1 MSHLDISP
9 MEYPVVSGSTLSEIV
24 DRFELGPDTEETRSA
39 WWRTFATGIL
49 ENERENAGALSF
61 NDLGPLHS
69 FAHDAL
75 VAYTGECLR
84 MAWESQTPKRQ
95 RKRGIDITLCLFV
108 MFLVL
113 EEKELSPQASDSRIF
128 TNVSLL
134 LGPGIEPDTIRRAYK
149 RGVRVFSTF
158 VQRGDDAALTGVLG
172 LREAF
177 FEEFWNEH
185 KSSEKYERNRAFCQK
200 PTRRKSWW
208 ED

>member
-1 MSHLDISP
+1 MSHLETSP
-9 MEYPVVSGSTLSEIV
+9 MEYPVIAGSTLSDIV
-24 DRFELGPDTEETRSA
+24 DRFELGPDTEETREE
-39 WWRTFATGIL
+39 WWRTFATIIL
-49 ENERENAGALSF
+49 ERESEKAGALPA
-61 NDLGPLHS
+61 NHIGPLHC
-69 FAHDAL
+69 FGHDAL
-75 VAYTGECLR
+75 IAYTGECLR
-84 MAWESQTPKRQ
+84 IAWESQAPRPK

-113 EEKELSPQASDSRIF
+113 EEKELSPQASDNRIF

-200 PTRRKSWW
+200 STRRKSWW